1 MEDPEIEIDRKIDDA
16 EIDREIVATLHVIEG
31 GTIRATGN
39 ETLENPAEKM
49 SPTTKQNRK
58 EDGRKRKETKKT
70 PMTKRR
76 EGRSENK

>member
-16 EIDREIVATLHVIEG
+16 EIDREIVATLHVIG

-39 ETLENPAEKM
+39 ETLENLA
-49 SPTTKQNRK
+49 PTTKQNRK

>member
-16 EIDREIVATLHVIEG
+16 EIDREIVATRHVIEG
-31 GTIRATGN
+31 GAIRATGN
-39 ETLENPAEKM
+39 ETLENLA
-49 SPTTKQNRK
+49 PTTKQNRK